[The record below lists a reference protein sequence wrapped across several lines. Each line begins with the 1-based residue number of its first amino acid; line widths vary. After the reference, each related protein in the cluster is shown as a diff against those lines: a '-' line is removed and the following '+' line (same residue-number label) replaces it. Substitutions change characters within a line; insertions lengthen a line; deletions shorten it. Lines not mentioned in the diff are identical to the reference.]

1 MLNVKAHL
9 AGKKGR
15 CPKCNGRV
23 FIPALE
29 GASTL
34 ASSTGAAE
42 IAEGESD
49 PLDDEPSLSVSTATS
64 EAPTPEPAM
73 SDPIDEAPTRLWY
86 VVPPGHTTQFGPADG
101 VTFRGWIVEGRVTA
115 PSLVWREG
123 WAEWRKAGEVFPQLR
138 PTQLPQHGTVRAEA
152 TPPKPSSKP
161 KVTTP
166 KIVETPKHAPLVSK
180 ASANEPVQGQGMS
193 PLVKVLLAIIAGL
206 VPLFIFVVY
215 KSR

>member
-15 CPKCNGRV
+15 CPKCGGRV

-29 GASTL
+29 GASSL
-34 ASSTGAAE
+34 AASTGAAE
-42 IAEGESD
+42 MAEGDRD
-49 PLDDEPSLSVSTATS
+49 PLDEEPSMSMATATS
-64 EAPTPEPAM
+64 EAPTPDPVM

-101 VTFRGWIVEGRVTA
+101 ETFRSWIVEGRVTA

-123 WAEWRKAGEVFPQLR
+123 WSEWRTAGEVFPQLR
-138 PTQLPQHGTVRAEA
+138 PTQLPPHGTARAEA

-161 KVTTP
+161 KSKTP
-166 KIVETPKHAPLVSK
+166 KLVETPKHAPLVNK
-180 ASANEPVQGQGMS
+180 ASPNEPAQGQGMS
-193 PLVKVLLAIIAGL
+193 PLVKVLLGIIAGL
-206 VPLFIFVVY
+206 VPLLIFVIY
-215 KSR
+215 RSR